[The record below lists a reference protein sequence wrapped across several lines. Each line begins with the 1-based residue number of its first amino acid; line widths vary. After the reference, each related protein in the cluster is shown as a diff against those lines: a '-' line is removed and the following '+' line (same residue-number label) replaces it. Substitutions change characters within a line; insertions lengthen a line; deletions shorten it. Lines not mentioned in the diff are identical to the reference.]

1 MRLSKLIGLVLA
13 GGCVLLLAFSGLLV
27 SGMLT
32 TMETT
37 EEVDALPLN
46 NEDQNLIAALDESGL
61 DGYGVISQKPLFNE
75 SRIPD
80 PTAGQEVDGDDD
92 KGDDPEVPI
101 AEPLDVS
108 VNGIIITPDLRLAI
122 VTDNKTNTR
131 MRVRE
136 GMPLE
141 EEMAAWRLD
150 SIEPR
155 KLTFSDGDSKESI
168 VEMAVDSEGAPPP
181 APTARPA
188 ERNEENGGD
197 GNDNSEPDATRAE
210 QAEEI
215 RRRVAERRAQLR
227 AEAERRRAEQNKE
240 Q

>member
-1 MRLSKLIGLVLA
+1 MRLSKLIGFILA
-13 GGCVLLLAFSGLLV
+13 GGCLVLLALSGLLV
-27 SGMLT
+27 SGLLT

-37 EEVDALPLN
+37 EDVSPVPLASNDSAGVINTDPQSDA
-46 NEDQNLIAALDESGL
+46 Q
-61 DGYGVISQKPLFNE
+61 GYGVIAQRPLFDP
-75 SRIPD
+75 SREPRPPD
-80 PTAGQEVDGDDD
+80 VPNTGPGGDDD
-92 KGDDPEVPI
+92 DPPVAE

-141 EEMAAWRLD
+141 EDMAAWTLD
-150 SIEPR
+150 SVEPR
-155 KLTFSDGDSKESI
+155 KLTFTDGDKKRSV
-168 VEMAVDSEGAPPP
+168 VEMNVDAEGAPAAAPATPP
-181 APTARPA
+181 QADNGQR
-188 ERNEENGGD
+188 RNDDTTEVEV
-197 GNDNSEPDATRAE
+197 ARAE